1 MSLLWIEKHLKKV
14 GSVFFNG
21 EVTLTCVEGSAVD
34 YPSNPVSNEKMQI
47 VSRRKFILTAGATSV
62 SSFLFHGCGTK
73 SPINTPSPTLL
84 KATGNSPEIN
94 TATLG
99 FIASLD
105 CAPLVIAF
113 EKGFFAKHGMT
124 NVRLQ
129 QQDSWSIIRDDLE
142 LGGEKGGVDGAHAPT
157 PIPYLL
163 SAGKISKGKAPVP
176 MGILARLNTN
186 GPGICLAKD
195 YQTLSS
201 GLNAQLLQPRITE
214 MRGTGKKFNCAVTS
228 LGGTHDLWLRY
239 WLAANGINPISD
251 VSIMVLP
258 SQQIITAM
266 KDKTVDVCC
275 VDEPFLTQLM
285 SQDIGSTLA
294 TTGELWKN
302 HPEKAFTMRSDW
314 INRHPRATKSLMM
327 AVMEAQMWCDKT
339 ENQLELEKI
348 ITSAP
353 YRVTSGEGILHQLQG
368 QFNFANNRSFKN
380 EELRIKFWE
389 GFSSFPFKSHDS
401 WFIAENIRWGNLV
414 EADLEL
420 VDQVNRSDLWIEAA
434 KAIGEERLIPPDPLS
449 RGVETFFDG
458 LNFDSTNPSDYL
470 NQLVIKK
477 V

>member
-1 MSLLWIEKHLKKV
+1 M
-14 GSVFFNG
+14 
-21 EVTLTCVEGSAVD
+21 EGTAVD

-73 SPINTPSPTLL
+73 SPISTPSPSLV

-124 NVRLQ
+124 NVKLQ

-142 LGGEKGGVDGAHAPT
+142 LGGEKGGVDGAHVPT

-195 YQTLSS
+195 YQSLSS
-201 GLNAQLLQPRITE
+201 ELNAQLLQPRITE
-214 MRGTGKKFNCAVTS
+214 MRGTGKKFRCAVTS

-239 WLAANGINPISD
+239 WLAANAINPISD

-285 SQDIGSTLA
+285 SQDVGSTIA

-302 HPEKAFTMRSDW
+302 HPEKAFTMRADW
-314 INRHPRATKSLMM
+314 INRHPKATQSLLM
-327 AVMEAQMWCDKT
+327 AVMEAQMWCDKP
-339 ENQLELEKI
+339 ENQPELEKI

-353 YRVTSGEGILHQLQG
+353 YRVPSGEGILHQLQG

-380 EELRIKFWE
+380 EELRIKFWD

-414 EADLEL
+414 EADLKL
-420 VDQVNRSDLWIEAA
+420 IDQVNRSDVWIEAA
-434 KAIGEERLIPPDPLS
+434 KALGEEGLIPPDTLS

-458 LNFDSTNPSDYL
+458 LNFDPTNPSDYL
-470 NQLVIKK
+470 NQLTIKK